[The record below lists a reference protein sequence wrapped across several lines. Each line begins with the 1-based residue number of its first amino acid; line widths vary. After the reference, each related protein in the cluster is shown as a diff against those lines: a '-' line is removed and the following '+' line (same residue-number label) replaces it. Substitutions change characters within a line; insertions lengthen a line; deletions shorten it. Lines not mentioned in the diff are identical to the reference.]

1 MGETLIDWS
10 IDLGDLTGISHL
22 CAKVGSTGLETTEFT
37 NTNPIEIDNILE
49 VRITDLGMVSSG
61 DAITG
66 GVPILV
72 GINHSFPSSGMT
84 LSSGNLQAR
93 INFDIRVNDAATNNF
108 TNWVNQTT
116 PWTDLTAGESDT
128 ISWTLP
134 SDVSGVVNITLEAR
148 SDQSFQM
155 LSDSNSSS
163 LILDN
168 INPIIISS
176 IPENQD
182 YLNSEENRELS
193 ILIADTS
200 GFVFEDMAM
209 QVWVQA
215 MDDGSDGSFPDA
227 TPKKVSTVT
236 STSH

>member
-1 MGETLIDWS
+1 
-10 IDLGDLTGISHL
+10 
-22 CAKVGSTGLETTEFT
+22 
-37 NTNPIEIDNILE
+37 
-49 VRITDLGMVSSG
+49 
-61 DAITG
+61 
-66 GVPILV
+66 
-72 GINHSFPSSGMT
+72 MT

-168 INPIIISS
+168 IN
-176 IPENQD
+176 D
-182 YLNSEENRELS
+182 L
-193 ILIADTS
+193 
-200 GFVFEDMAM
+200 
-209 QVWVQA
+209 QVVY
-215 MDDGSDGSFPDA
+215 
-227 TPKKVSTVT
+227 ST
-236 STSH
+236 